1 MMDHQ
6 ADPSAMVE
14 LFSYGYHDSVMHSL
28 REVHGETSCGEASN
42 RYYGK
47 AA

>member
-1 MMDHQ
+1 MDHQ

-14 LFSYGYHDSVMHSL
+14 LFSYECHDSVMHSL
-28 REVHGETSCGEASN
+28 REAHGGTSCGEASN
-42 RYYGK
+42 RYHGK